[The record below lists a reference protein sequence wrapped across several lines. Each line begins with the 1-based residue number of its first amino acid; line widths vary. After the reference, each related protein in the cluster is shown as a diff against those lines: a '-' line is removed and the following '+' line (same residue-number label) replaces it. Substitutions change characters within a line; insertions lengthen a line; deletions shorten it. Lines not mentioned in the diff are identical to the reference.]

1 MLLTNFTFYIAFL
14 IVFLISLYLRKQRT
28 QLKSFLLVVS
38 YLFYGLI
45 DWRFPILLAAI
56 TAINFIVGNRILES
70 DKPKAQKQLLTLAIL
85 TSLAIL
91 FYFKY
96 ANFFI
101 DQVTALL
108 GFSIVEREQYLFN
121 VLMPV
126 GISFITF
133 QAITYPI
140 DCYRKHITH
149 STSLLNFS
157 LFMAFFPQLLSGPI
171 VRASYFIPQLEN
183 IRNIDSKL
191 IYEGFWQII
200 RGLIKKIIIADTL
213 AFHIVNP
220 AFTSPNEFSSVFL
233 VLAIF
238 TFSIQIYM
246 DLSGYTDI
254 ALGLAKMLGYK
265 LPINFNRPYLATSIA
280 NYWQRWHIS
289 MSSFFRDYLYYAIE
303 RWRWCNIYIKLVII
317 FVAIGFWHGAGWN
330 FILYGAIHGSL
341 VAFEHYNKLKREVIG
356 KPLVIFRGAA
366 LVVQIIKIF
375 TIVAFTRILFRG
387 DDLTSSYHFMYAIFN
402 STSDYTPV
410 TITSLLL
417 LVIAIIM
424 HILPTSWR
432 DDFSHHIVKVPVF
445 ISASLVTFS
454 IYLMIAFSN
463 KGASFIYFQF

>member
-1 MLLTNFTFYIAFL
+1 
-14 IVFLISLYLRKQRT
+14 
-28 QLKSFLLVVS
+28 LLVIS
-38 YLFYGLI
+38 YFFYGLI
-45 DWRFPILLAAI
+45 DWRFPILLLAL
-56 TAINFIVGNRILES
+56 TAVNFIVGNRILVM
-70 DKPKAQKQLLTLAIL
+70 DKPKVQKRLLTFAIVI
-85 TSLAIL
+85 SLLVL

-101 DQVTALL
+101 DQITSLFGLSV
-108 GFSIVEREQYLFN
+108 VEREEYLLK
-121 VLMPV
+121 VLMPI
-126 GISFITF
+126 GLSFITF

-140 DCYRKHITH
+140 DCYRKQITH
-149 STSLLNFS
+149 PTSLLNFS
-157 LFMAFFPQLLSGPI
+157 LFMAFFPQILSGPI
-171 VRASYFIPQLEN
+171 VRASYFIPQLEDIN
-183 IRNIDSKL
+183 NIDSKL
-191 IYEGFWQII
+191 VYEGFWQII

-213 AFHIVNP
+213 AYQIVNP
-220 AFTSPNEFSSVFL
+220 AFASPDEFSSLFL

-303 RWRWCNIYIKLVII
+303 RWSWCNIYIKLVII

-330 FILYGAIHGSL
+330 FLLYGAIHGSL
-341 VAFEHYNKLKREVIG
+341 VAYEHYNKLKRATLG
-356 KPLVIFRGAA
+356 KPPFIYRGTR
-366 LVVQIIKIF
+366 LVVQIMKIF

-387 DDLTSSYHFMYAIFN
+387 DDLGSSYHFIYVIFN
-402 STSDYTPV
+402 TTSDYLPLSSN
-410 TITSLLL
+410 SLLIL
-417 LVIAIIM
+417 MIAIIM
-424 HILPTSWR
+424 HVVPTSWR
-432 DDFSHHIVKVPVF
+432 DNFTHHVVKLPVLV
-445 ISASLVTFS
+445 SASLATFS